1 MSTLSRRLFYPLWDL
16 WDESI
21 RMKELRRLE
30 KTQWLTES
38 QLRDA
43 QWEKLI
49 KIVRY
54 AHAYSP
60 YYRKRF
66 VERSIDV
73 AQIVSQEQFRNLPV
87 LTKEDIQNRAD
98 QMICDGYAKG
108 KLVSAKTGG
117 STGKALKLYFDKQC
131 EEMRNAAAI
140 RSDRWAGWELG
151 MKRAGI
157 WGNPPVADTIKKK
170 IRDGLHDRMIF
181 LDTMNMNP
189 ETILQFVN
197 SCRRYQPRVIYGHSH
212 SIYMLA
218 KYLEDRGIIDLR
230 PVGVISTSMMLLPHE
245 REVIE
250 KVFLCR
256 VTNRYGCE
264 EVGLIACECE
274 EHNGMHLN
282 ADHLYV
288 EFIREDGMPARPG
301 EEGKIVVTDLLNQG
315 MPLIRYRVEDVGVP
329 SNRRCPC
336 GRGLPLM
343 ERVSGRVADFLK
355 KKDGSQ
361 VAGVSLVERTV
372 TAIKGIGQMQI
383 VQEKIDHL
391 VLNVVRMDEYNAVSE
406 RALLSEFASVF
417 GKEVTIHLNYM
428 DNIRQE
434 PSGKYRFSI
443 CKIGND

>member
-1 MSTLSRRLFYPLWDL
+1 MIS
-16 WDESI
+16 DEYA
-21 RMKELRRLE
+21 K
-30 KTQWLTES
+30 
-38 QLRDA
+38 
-43 QWEKLI
+43 EKLI
-49 KIVRY
+49 
-54 AHAYSP
+54 
-60 YYRKRF
+60 
-66 VERSIDV
+66 
-73 AQIVSQEQFRNLPV
+73 
-87 LTKEDIQNRAD
+87 
-98 QMICDGYAKG
+98 
-108 KLVSAKTGG
+108 SAKTGG

-170 IRDGLHDRMIF
+170 IRDGLRDRMIY
-181 LDTMNMNP
+181 LDTMNINP

-197 SCRRYQPRVIYGHSH
+197 SWRRYQPQVIYGHSH
-212 SIYMLA
+212 SIYILA
-218 KYLEDRGIIDLR
+218 KYLEDRKIMDLR
-230 PVGVISTSMMLLPHE
+230 PRGVISTSMMLLPHE

-288 EFIREDGMPARPG
+288 EFIREDGMPAMPG
-301 EEGKIVVTDLLNQG
+301 EEGKMVVTDLLNQG

-343 ERVSGRVADFLK
+343 ERVAGRVADFLK

-372 TAIKGIGQMQI
+372 TAIKGIRQMQI
-383 VQEKIDHL
+383 VQEKIDQL
-391 VLNVVRMDEYNAVSE
+391 VLNVVRMDEYDAASE

-417 GKEVTIHLNYM
+417 GKEVSIQLNYM

-434 PSGKYRFSI
+434 SSGKYRFSI
-443 CKIGND
+443 CKIGIA